1 MVDIG
6 EPFVS
11 GTPQPRPDDRAGLY
25 NIAPHAKAKPG
36 LPPDRARAGGAV
48 HLREHAHVTLQVA
61 LRPLTLAST
70 AILSV
75 ERHPRGLTDSK

>member
-11 GTPQPRPDDRAGLY
+11 GTPQRRPDDRAGLY

-36 LPPDRARAGGAV
+36 LPPDRARARGGA
-48 HLREHAHVTLQVA
+48 RYTYANT
-61 LRPLTLAST
+61 RTW
-70 AILSV
+70 
-75 ERHPRGLTDSK
+75 RSKWPCDLWH